1 MTAGV
6 HDITVEQGA
15 TFPLEV
21 VYKDSTGAIVDLSG
35 YTARMQIRKKK
46 SSTTTLSDSTTA
58 NGEIVITA
66 VAGKVVVTIPATT
79 TAGFEGRRAFYDL
92 EIEDGSGFVTRLLEG
107 DVCISKE
114 VTK

>member
-6 HDITVEQGA
+6 YDVTVEQGA
-15 TFPLEV
+15 TFRLEA
-21 VYKDSTGAIVDLSG
+21 VYKDSAGAVVDLTG

-66 VAGKVVVTIPATT
+66 AAGKVVVEVPAATT
-79 TAGFEGRRAFYDL
+79 ALFGDRRAFYDL
-92 EIEDGSGFVTRLLEG
+92 EIESSTGFVTRLLEG
-107 DVCISKE
+107 CVTITKE
-114 VTK
+114 VTR

>member
-15 TFPLEV
+15 TFLLSV
-21 VYKDSTGAIVDLSG
+21 VYKDSAGAVVDLTG

-66 VAGKVVVTIPATT
+66 AAGAIAVSIPAAT
-79 TAGFEGRRAFYDL
+79 TAVFEGRRAFYDL
-92 EIEDGSGFVTRLLEG
+92 EIEDGSGIVTRLLEG
-107 DVCISKE
+107 VVCISKE